1 MKTMYATLEI
11 ECDTAEIVGVGAL
24 LLYQNRSIDF
34 VRYHYKHVT
43 GATTKRI
50 KLPRYCP
57 FISLHFIATERISIA
72 ERLCSGYHVQ
82 QPFSLALLPFVHSDS
97 V

>member
-1 MKTMYATLEI
+1 MKTMYATIEI
-11 ECDTAEIVGVGAL
+11 ECSKAAIVGVGAL
-24 LLYQNRSIDF
+24 WLYQTRSIDL
-34 VRYHYKHVT
+34 VRYHYKHIT

-57 FISLHFIATERISIA
+57 FISLHFLETERSSIA
-72 ERLCSGYHVQ
+72 ELLRSGHHVQ